1 MTRLSTKISLL
12 IIAFLTCTVAF
23 MYVFTDFLYERLY
36 VQDSEQAM
44 IEIGKKLQTG
54 YQGGTVTDTY
64 VEQVEAFN
72 RFSNY
77 EVFAVRNPKELSACV
92 PFEIDYDALIGPEE
106 RKVLLEGESVT
117 NIGYV
122 ERFDRQVISVVLP
135 LADENR
141 LEGILYLYYPLTK
154 ITEMANKEA
163 VLLVIG
169 AFVFIVLATIF
180 VFQMLRRI
188 MRPLHELKQAVQRMS
203 DGDYSARVNV
213 KTNDEIGQVAQAFN
227 EMAQTIQQEDESQK
241 AFLATVSHELR
252 TPISYVKGYSESIVQ
267 GLVKG
272 EQVDETIRII
282 AREANRMERLT
293 NDLLQVVRREGDI
306 KIDKMPLVYAE
317 VLRECVQLIEQ
328 KARAK
333 QISVNVQLD
342 DGVIIEGDEEKLKQV
357 FINIIENALRY
368 SDQGSEVTVR
378 LFEQHKQAV
387 VEIEDKGIGISEEH
401 LAKVTER
408 FYRVNKARS
417 RKDGGSGLG
426 LSIALML
433 VKLHGGT
440 LQIESE
446 IHKGTIVRVTIPLLE
461 E

>member
-1 MTRLSTKISLL
+1 MKKLSTKIGLL
-12 IIAFLTCTVAF
+12 IVVFLTCTIAF

-44 IEIGKKLQTG
+44 VEIGTKLQSG
-54 YQGGTVTDTY
+54 YRGDAVTDTY
-64 VEQVEAFN
+64 VAEVEAFN

-106 RKVLLEGESVT
+106 RKVLLKGEPVT
-117 NIGYV
+117 DIGYV

-135 LADENR
+135 LADDNR
-141 LEGILYLYYPLTK
+141 LEGILYLYYPLAS
-154 ITEMANKEA
+154 ITEMANTEA

-169 AFVFIVLATIF
+169 AFIFIVLATIF
-180 VFQMLRRI
+180 VFQMLRKI
-188 MRPLHELKQAVQRMS
+188 MHPLYELKQAVQRMS
-203 DGDYSARVNV
+203 DGDYNARVIV
-213 KTNDEIGQVAQAFN
+213 KTNDEIGQVAEAFN

-252 TPISYVKGYSESIVQ
+252 TPLSYVKGYSESILQ
-267 GLVKG
+267 GLVTG
-272 EQVDETIRII
+272 EQLNESIRVI

-293 NDLLQVVRREGDI
+293 NDLMQVVRREGDM
-306 KIDKMPLVYAE
+306 KLDSMPLVYAE
-317 VLRECVQLIEQ
+317 VLRDCVQLVEKQ
-328 KARAK
+328 ASMK
-333 QISVNVQLD
+333 QIAIDLQLD
-342 DGVIIEGDEEKLKQV
+342 EGVIVEGDEERLKQI
-357 FINIIENALRY
+357 FINILENALRY
-368 SDQGSEVTVR
+368 SDIGGQVIVC
-378 LFEQHKQAV
+378 LFELKGQAV
-387 VEIEDKGIGISEEH
+387 VEIEDHGIGISEEH

-446 IHKGTIVRVTIPLLE
+446 MHKGTIVRVTIPLLE